1 MAEEAAGV
9 TPYHESDG
17 QPASAICICG
27 HLEATN
33 AECERCEL
41 LRMGGVLA
49 RLAVRLGDR
58 LEQLG
63 EQVALTSEEVGALFG
78 LPAEDAEQVLQD
90 NGIESVGGAL
100 ETQQ

>member
-1 MAEEAAGV
+1 M

-27 HLEATN
+27 HIESTN

-49 RLAVRLGDR
+49 RLAMRLADR

-63 EQVALTSEEVGALFG
+63 EQVVLTSDEAGALFG
-78 LPAEDAEQVLQD
+78 LSAETAEQVLQD
-90 NGIESVGGAL
+90 NGVEPV
-100 ETQQ
+100 TD